1 MELLITNI
9 IKSLIFPP
17 GIFLLLLAAGI
28 LILNRSPVIGKS
40 VLWIGIIFF
49 YLVSTPI
56 ISSLLINQLET
67 YPALDVEKLEH
78 HAAGA
83 IVVLSSE
90 RAKDAKEYGGDTVGL
105 NTLLR
110 TRYGAFLQRK
120 TGLPI
125 LVSGGFVLDNV
136 GKSAA
141 QTMAE
146 TLKQD
151 FHAGEVWLEE
161 ASRTTGENA
170 FFSQKLLAHKQID
183 TVFLVTQ
190 AWHMPRSVAVFENT
204 GLKVIPAPTGFK
216 GGNPI
221 DFSGLLASANAI
233 NTSRFALYEMVGF
246 LWYKFRY
253 L

>member
-1 MELLITNI
+1 MELLFTNF

-17 GIFLLLLAAGI
+17 GFFLLLLVIG
-28 LILNRSPVIGKS
+28 LLLLKQRPVIGKS
-40 VLWIGIIFF
+40 VLWVGIIFF
-49 YLVSTPI
+49 YLLSTPI
-56 ISSLLINQLET
+56 ISGLLINQLET
-67 YPALDVEKLEH
+67 YPALDVKNLEH
-78 HAAGA
+78 HTAGA

-90 RAKDAKEYGGDTVGL
+90 GAKNAKEYGGDTVGL

-125 LVSGGFVLDNV
+125 LVSGGFVLNNE
-136 GKSAA
+136 GKSLA

-151 FHAGEVWLEE
+151 FHAGEVWLEDT
-161 ASRTTGENA
+161 SRTTGENA
-170 FFSQKLLAHKQID
+170 LFSQKILAQKQID
-183 TVFLVTQ
+183 TVYLVTQ

-216 GGNPI
+216 GGSPI
-221 DFSGLLASANAI
+221 AFSGLLTSANAI
-233 NTSRFALYEMVGF
+233 HTSGFALYELAGS